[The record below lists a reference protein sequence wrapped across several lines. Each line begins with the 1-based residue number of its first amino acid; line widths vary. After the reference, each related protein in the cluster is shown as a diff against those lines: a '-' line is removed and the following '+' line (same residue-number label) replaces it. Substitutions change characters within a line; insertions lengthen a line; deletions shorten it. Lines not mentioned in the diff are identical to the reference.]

1 MSARVDPGVITDL
14 ARYGGDTVS
23 KCFNCGNCTAA
34 CALTSQDS
42 VFPRRYIRYIQMGLK
57 GKMVESVDPWLC
69 YYCGDCSDTCPREAE
84 PGKLMMAGRRWLI
97 SMYDWTGLSRL
108 MYKWPAWEIG
118 LLALVAAVVLGLFT
132 IPENFGFRLLAKHPE
147 ARQAV
152 ALAYFAPKEIVHWG
166 DIVMAVA
173 LSAFLLS
180 NAARMTYY
188 VMRNSTA
195 VPLSAYLVELKELIL
210 HSMTQKRWRECKTDN
225 TKHWLR
231 HLALVSAYGTMFL
244 LVVVFLYWF
253 QVEDASFHWTSL
265 LGYYATLILLGAT
278 LWIARDRLEKRDQ
291 IHKHS
296 DLADWL
302 FIALLFLTSLTGILL
317 HLFRLLDQPM
327 PTYVM
332 YLVHLMVA
340 VPMLVVE
347 VPFGKWSHLLYRPL
361 ALYLAAVQAR
371 ARQPQA
377 SQVKAA
383 PAIPA

>member
-1 MSARVDPGVITDL
+1 
-14 ARYGGDTVS
+14 
-23 KCFNCGNCTAA
+23 
-34 CALTSQDS
+34 
-42 VFPRRYIRYIQMGLK
+42 
-57 GKMVESVDPWLC
+57 
-69 YYCGDCSDTCPREAE
+69 
-84 PGKLMMAGRRWLI
+84 
-97 SMYDWTGLSRL
+97 
-108 MYKWPAWEIG
+108 
-118 LLALVAAVVLGLFT
+118 
-132 IPENFGFRLLAKHPE
+132 
-147 ARQAV
+147 
-152 ALAYFAPKEIVHWG
+152 
-166 DIVMAVA
+166 
-173 LSAFLLS
+173 
-180 NAARMTYY
+180 
-188 VMRNSTA
+188 MRSSPA
-195 VPLSAYLVELKELIL
+195 VPLTAYLLDLKELIL
-210 HSMTQKRWRECKTDN
+210 HGLTQKRWRECKTDN

-231 HLALVSAYGTMFL
+231 HLALVSAYGTMFA

-291 IHKHS
+291 IHKHG

-340 VPMLVVE
+340 VPMLVIE

-377 SQVKAA
+377 AHVQAA
-383 PAIPA
+383 PAVPA

>member
-1 MSARVDPGVITDL
+1 
-14 ARYGGDTVS
+14 
-23 KCFNCGNCTAA
+23 
-34 CALTSQDS
+34 
-42 VFPRRYIRYIQMGLK
+42 
-57 GKMVESVDPWLC
+57 
-69 YYCGDCSDTCPREAE
+69 
-84 PGKLMMAGRRWLI
+84 
-97 SMYDWTGLSRL
+97 MYDWTGLSRL

-132 IPENFGFRLLAKHPE
+132 IPENFGFRLLAQHPE

-166 DIVMAVA
+166 DIIMAVA

-180 NAARMTYY
+180 NAARMAYY

-195 VPLSAYLVELKELIL
+195 VPLSAYLIELKELIL
-210 HSMTQKRWRECKTDN
+210 HAMTQKRWRECKTDN

-231 HLALVSAYGTMFL
+231 HLALVSAYGTMFA

-383 PAIPA
+383 PAVPA